1 MITISKILFIIL
13 LFLAIAHTGWASQVV
28 EIRAASLNSPSENN
42 SNFHYLADLP
52 PGQPITLPEVDSL
65 ISRVA
70 QFLLVVSVLI
80 AIIMIVWSGIT
91 YMAAGTNT
99 TKVTEAQ
106 TRLKNAVI
114 GAAIV
119 LGVGVIIDTVAGIV
133 TRGFFCRF
141 QLLGIC
147 IIN

>member
-1 MITISKILFIIL
+1 MVTISKMLFIAL
-13 LFLAIAHTGWASQVV
+13 LFLAIAHTGWASQ
-28 EIRAASLNSPSENN
+28 
-42 SNFHYLADLP
+42 LADLP
-52 PGQPITLPEVDSL
+52 AGKPITLPEVDSL
-65 ISRVA
+65 IERTA
-70 QFLLVVSVLI
+70 QFLVIISVLI

-91 YMAAGTNT
+91 YMAAGADT

-119 LGVGVIIDTVAGIV
+119 LGVGVIIQTIAGIV

>member
-1 MITISKILFIIL
+1 MVNVSKILFILL
-13 LFLAIAHTGWASQVV
+13 LFLAVAHTGWASQ
-28 EIRAASLNSPSENN
+28 
-42 SNFHYLADLP
+42 LADLP

-65 ISRVA
+65 IARIA

-91 YMAAGTNT
+91 YMAAGANT

-106 TRLKNAVI
+106 TRLKNAII
-114 GAAIV
+114 GAAV
-119 LGVGVIIDTVAGIV
+119 VMGVGVIIDTVAGIV
-133 TRGFFCRF
+133 TRNFFCRF

>member
-1 MITISKILFIIL
+1 MKTVSKILFVAL
-13 LFLAIAHTGWASQVV
+13 LFLAIAHIGWAGQ
-28 EIRAASLNSPSENN
+28 
-42 SNFHYLADLP
+42 LADLP

-65 ISRVA
+65 ISQIA

-80 AIIMIVWSGIT
+80 AVIMIVWSGIT
-91 YMAAGTNT
+91 YMYAGSDTE
-99 TKVTEAQ
+99 KVTQAQ
-106 TRLKNAVI
+106 GRLKSAVI

>member
-1 MITISKILFIIL
+1 MITISKILFLVL
-13 LFLAIAHTGWASQVV
+13 LFLAIAHTGWASQ
-28 EIRAASLNSPSENN
+28 
-42 SNFHYLADLP
+42 LADLP
-52 PGQPITLPEVDSL
+52 AGQPITFNEVDSL
-65 ISRVA
+65 IGRVA
-70 QFLLVVSVLI
+70 QFLVVTSVLI
-80 AIIMIVWSGIT
+80 AVIMIVWSGIT
-91 YMAAGTNT
+91 YMAAGANT

-106 TRLKNAVI
+106 ARLKSAII

-119 LGVGVIIDTVAGIV
+119 LGVGVIIETVAGIV